1 MIRGVARMMHAAIKL
16 LFQLGGLALYDRLSS
31 PEPRGHN
38 EAARIQSLVGGVAM
52 WPLTTE

>member
-31 PEPRGHN
+31 LEPRGHN